1 MFYKL
6 DLPKLQLPEKWYT
19 DNVQLE
25 SKKVEGYISYFVT
38 KEVDEGIRSLFPKDF
53 FPDNTHIIAQI
64 IDARLNGHIHTDKRK
79 YAINYVLNK
88 GGLNAHT
95 SVYSGDQVLED
106 TYTQQDDEWYLLNT
120 FKHHAIQNVEDKRI
134 ALSISF
140 YEFGDKQWEYLN
152 DKM

>member
-25 SKKVEGYISYFVT
+25 SKKVEGYISYYVT

-53 FPDNTHIIAQI
+53 FPDDTHIIAQI

-140 YEFGDKQWEYLN
+140 YEFSDTQWNWLN

>member
-1 MFYKL
+1 MFNKL

-25 SKKVEGYISYFVT
+25 SKKVEGYISYYVT

-53 FPDNTHIIAQI
+53 FPHDTHIIAQI

-140 YEFGDKQWEYLN
+140 YEFGDAQWQFIKTIL
-152 DKM
+152 